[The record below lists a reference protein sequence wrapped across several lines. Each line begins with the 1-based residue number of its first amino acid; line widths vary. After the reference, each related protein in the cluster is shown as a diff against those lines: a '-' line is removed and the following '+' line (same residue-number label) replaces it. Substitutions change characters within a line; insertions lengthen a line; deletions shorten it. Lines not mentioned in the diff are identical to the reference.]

1 MADLTQ
7 QDRIEISGKL
17 AGIDD
22 EVARSDA
29 ILEEVGNQ
37 KKDLEN
43 KDAPNKK
50 FLDNKT
56 VLINPYQN
64 ELSYL
69 DGIVRTELTEQ
80 IIDDSAR
87 KLLNNSFFPNDPQ
100 TPLPSIADG
109 VWKNF
114 PPFSGT
120 HAIGKTEFEVYPST
134 GNRTESDIIADIN
147 SKIAQ
152 IEAVIVPTRAT
163 GKVCAGGFGSCSDP
177 LYSDQSTCEANG
189 GTWTE
194 STGDEYSSDPIV
206 QGLLT
211 ELKTLIQE
219 WEDILNS
226 EKNAIPSSTLDSNAT
241 RTIQNNAAIADID
254 NTISIIDVW
263 QAVQDFD
270 ITTSLPVGDEGTGC
284 SLFSGLT
291 EGDFEQAKLQ
301 PTTLQIIKD
310 ETVARQAFVTT
321 RISQLTGDDYL
332 GSIDQDLSAGT
343 INGTTGLYGSR
354 FLYIDMRINLIEGTL
369 SKVVGAEA
377 AETAQGQSK
386 DAKGVAKQALQD
398 VMYVSKFA
406 APALGT
412 KFLNLQDASGF
423 SAGDRVYVYADEQN
437 ELSGS
442 IVSVNRNRVE
452 LTFNVPAKYT
462 TNNNSRI
469 YKILN

>member
-22 EVARSDA
+22 EVAQSDA

-37 KKDLEN
+37 KTDLEN
-43 KDAPNKK
+43 KDSPNKK
-50 FLDNKT
+50 FLDDKT

-64 ELSYL
+64 ELEYL
-69 DGIVRTELTEQ
+69 DGIERTELTEQ

-134 GNRTESDIIADIN
+134 GNRTESDIISDIDA
-147 SKIAQ
+147 KIVQ
-152 IEAVIVPTRAT
+152 IEAVIIPTRAT
-163 GKVCAGGFGSCSDP
+163 GKICAGGFGSCSDP
-177 LYSDQSTCEANG
+177 TYTDQSTCESNG
-189 GTWTE
+189 GTWTA
-194 STGDEYSSDPIV
+194 STGDEYSNDPV
-206 QGLLT
+206 TQGYLVD
-211 ELKTLIQE
+211 LKNLIQE
-219 WEDILNS
+219 WEDILNN
-226 EKNAIPSSTLDSNAT
+226 EKNAIPTDSNST
-241 RTIQNNAAIADID
+241 RTTQNNAAIADID
-254 NTISIIDVW
+254 NAISIIDTW

-270 ITTSLPVGDEGTGC
+270 TTTTLPTGDEGTGC
-284 SLFSGLT
+284 TLFGALT

-301 PTTLQIIKD
+301 PTTLQPIKD

-321 RISQLTGDDYL
+321 RISQLIGDDYL
-332 GSIDQDLSAGT
+332 GSIDQDLSSGT

-354 FLYIDMRINLIEGTL
+354 FLYTDMRINLIEGTL
-369 SKVVGAEA
+369 SKVIGLET
-377 AETAQGQSK
+377 AETAQEQSK

-398 VMYVSKFA
+398 VMYVSKLA

-412 KFLNLQDASGF
+412 KFLNLEDASGF
-423 SAGDRVYVYADEQN
+423 SDGDRIYVYAEEQQ

-442 IVSVNRNRVE
+442 IVSVTNNRVE
-452 LTFNVPAKYT
+452 LTINIPAKYT

-469 YKILN
+469 YKLL